1 MSIGKMIPIS
11 EPTLGEEEAN
21 NVKDA
26 LQSGWISSKG
36 PYIHEFEME
45 FAKFIGVKHGIST
58 FNGTTA
64 LHLALTSL
72 GIGLRDNVIVPD
84 FTFISPINTILYTG
98 AIPRLVDSNPVHW
111 NMDPNKI
118 EEQID
123 KKTRAIIVVHLYGYP
138 ADLDPIL
145 KIAKDYD
152 LSIIEDCAES
162 HGAMYKDKMVGS
174 FGDIS
179 CFSFYGN
186 KIITTG
192 EGGMCLTNNQDL
204 ADKMEML
211 RDHGMKPESRYW
223 HNEVGFNYRMTNL
236 QAAIG
241 VAQVNKISRL
251 IENRNK
257 IAKLYN
263 EGLKDIDGIILQP
276 ELHWAKS
283 VLWLYSILVE
293 NKNKRFSRDSLAEE
307 LLKNGIDN
315 RRFFYPAHVMPPYKK
330 FAEGRVFPV
339 SEMLSQTGMNLPSSA
354 NLTGE
359 EVTYIAE
366 TVRKLIRS
374 NI

>member
-11 EPTLGEEEAN
+11 EPTLGEEETN
-21 NVKDA
+21 NVKEA

-36 PYIHEFEME
+36 PYIHEFEEE

-58 FNGTTA
+58 SNGTTA

-72 GIGLRDNVIVPD
+72 GIGLGDNVIVPD
-84 FTFISPINTILYTG
+84 FTFISPVNSILYNGTT
-98 AIPRLVDSNPVHW
+98 PRLVDSNPVHW
-111 NMDPNKI
+111 NLEPNKI

-123 KKTRAIIVVHLYGYP
+123 KNTKAIVVVHLYGYP

-145 KIAKDYD
+145 KIAKDHD
-152 LSIIEDCAES
+152 LFVIEDCAES
-162 HGAMYKDKMVGS
+162 HGALYKNKMVGS

-192 EGGMCLTNNQDL
+192 EGGMCLTNNKDL

-223 HNEVGFNYRMTNL
+223 HSEVGFNYRMTNL

-241 VAQVNKISRL
+241 VAQIKRISKL

-257 IAKLYN
+257 IAKLYD
-263 EGLKDIDGIILQP
+263 EGLKDIDNIILQP
-276 ELHWAKS
+276 KLPWAKN
-283 VLWLYSILVE
+283 VLWLYSILIE
-293 NKNKRFSRDSLAEE
+293 NNSKGISRDSLAEE

-330 FAEGRVFPV
+330 FAEGRAFPV
-339 SEMLSQTGMNLPSSA
+339 SEMLSKTGMNLPSSA
-354 NLTGE
+354 NLTDE
-359 EVTYIAE
+359 EVVYITE
-366 TVRKLIRS
+366 TVRKLMHS